1 MVTVRRSCSKLHRI
15 SIALLVSVLLIVA
28 GCQPRFEGRPTAR
41 PTPLPTNTA
50 TPTSTYTPS
59 PVPTVTS
66 SPTNT
71 PTPSPTPLPSAT
83 PTRTPTPIPPRVA
96 TLFPLTAGGARTVD
110 WSYYYISRKETRN
123 DGSLLSLS
131 ATVAF
136 QLLDRGIHHETLRI
150 LDQDVTVY
158 YLRVSHTYNQVP
170 IETRL
175 VLTGYFGKDVPISA
189 LPADGSAYISVR
201 SQNSDAVFE
210 PWRIHQDW
218 QLPYEQRVEL
228 FDDLLLSEFERLL
241 ADLPDE
247 VIILA
252 HHPVILPPDTWTQ
265 AVLDMSRISAQAA
278 RLQPFFEFD
287 AFNILLGQSDV
298 AIAWANYLTAS
309 QPIPEEFEEDGM
321 SFSAEYLI
329 IIVP

>member
-1 MVTVRRSCSKLHRI
+1 
-15 SIALLVSVLLIVA
+15 
-28 GCQPRFEGRPTAR
+28 
-41 PTPLPTNTA
+41 
-50 TPTSTYTPS
+50 
-59 PVPTVTS
+59 VPTVTS

-71 PTPSPTPLPSAT
+71 PTPSPTPLPSPT
-83 PTRTPTPIPPRVA
+83 PTFTPTPIPPRAA

-110 WSYYYISRKETRN
+110 WSYYYISRKESRT

-158 YLRVSHTYNQVP
+158 YLRVSHTFNQVP

-189 LPADGSAYISVR
+189 LPADGSAYISLR

-218 QLPYEQRVEL
+218 QQPYEQRVEL
-228 FDDLLLSEFERLL
+228 FDDLLLSEFELLL

-247 VIILA
+247 VIVLA
-252 HHPVILPPDTWTQ
+252 HHPVIWPPDTWTQ

-298 AIAWANYLTAS
+298 ARAWADYLTES
-309 QPIPEEFEEDGM
+309 QPIPEELKEDGM
-321 SFSAEYLI
+321 FFSAEYLI

>member
-1 MVTVRRSCSKLHRI
+1 MTVHCTHSRLHHI
-15 SIALLVSVLLIVA
+15 SITLLMTVVLVAA
-28 GCQPRFEGRPTAR
+28 GCQPRYEGRPTAH

-50 TPTSTYTPS
+50 TPTLTYTPS

-83 PTRTPTPIPPRVA
+83 PTFTPTPIPPRAA

-110 WSYYYISRKETRN
+110 WSYFYISRKETRD

-136 QLLDRGIHHETLRI
+136 QLLDRGIHHETLRV

-158 YLRVSHTYNQVP
+158 YLRVSHTFNQVP

-175 VLTGYFGKDVPISA
+175 VLTGYFGRDVPISA
-189 LPADGSAYISVR
+189 LPADGSAYISLR

-218 QLPYEQRVEL
+218 QLPYEQRIEL
-228 FDDLLLSEFERLL
+228 FDQMLLSDFERLL

-247 VIILA
+247 VIVLA
-252 HHPVILPPDTWTQ
+252 HHPVIFPPDTWTQ

-287 AFNILLGQSDV
+287 TFNILLGQSDM
-298 AIAWANYLTAS
+298 ARAWADYLS
-309 QPIPEEFEEDGM
+309 ENEPIPEELEEDGM
-321 SFSAEYLI
+321 TFSAEYLI

>member
-1 MVTVRRSCSKLHRI
+1 M
-15 SIALLVSVLLIVA
+15 VLLIAA
-28 GCQPRFEGRPTAR
+28 GCQPRYEGRPTAR

-71 PTPSPTPLPSAT
+71 PTPSPTPLPSPT
-83 PTRTPTPIPPRVA
+83 PTFTPTLIPPRAA

-110 WSYYYISRKETRN
+110 WSYSYISRKESRN

-175 VLTGYFGKDVPISA
+175 VLTGYFGNDVPIST
-189 LPADGSAYISVR
+189 LPADGSAYISLR
-201 SQNSDAVFE
+201 SQNSDDVFE

-218 QLPYEQRVEL
+218 QQPYEQRMAL

-247 VIILA
+247 VILLA
-252 HHPVILPPDTWTQ
+252 HHPLIWPPDAWTQ

-278 RLQPFFEFD
+278 RLQPFFDFD

-298 AIAWANYLTAS
+298 ALAWADYLTAS
-309 QPIPEEFEEDGM
+309 QPIPEELEEDDM

>member
-1 MVTVRRSCSKLHRI
+1 MNTVHRSGSKLHRT
-15 SIALLVSVLLIVA
+15 SLTLLILFLLLSA
-28 GCQPRFEGRPTAR
+28 GCQPRYEGRPTAR

-83 PTRTPTPIPPRVA
+83 PTFTPTPIPPRAA

-136 QLLDRGIHHETLRI
+136 QLLDRGIHNETVRI

-201 SQNSDAVFE
+201 SQNSDAVF
-210 PWRIHQDW
+210 
-218 QLPYEQRVEL
+218 
-228 FDDLLLSEFERLL
+228 
-241 ADLPDE
+241 
-247 VIILA
+247 
-252 HHPVILPPDTWTQ
+252 
-265 AVLDMSRISAQAA
+265 
-278 RLQPFFEFD
+278 
-287 AFNILLGQSDV
+287 
-298 AIAWANYLTAS
+298 
-309 QPIPEEFEEDGM
+309 
-321 SFSAEYLI
+321 
-329 IIVP
+329 

>member
-1 MVTVRRSCSKLHRI
+1 MVTVHRSGSKLHRI
-15 SIALLVSVLLIVA
+15 SIALLVAVLLVAA
-28 GCQPRFEGRPTAR
+28 GCQPRYEGRPTAR

-71 PTPSPTPLPSAT
+71 PTPSPTPLPSPT
-83 PTRTPTPIPPRVA
+83 PTFTPTPIPPRAA

-110 WSYYYISRKETRN
+110 WSYYYISRKESRT

-158 YLRVSHTYNQVP
+158 YLRVSHTFNQVP

-189 LPADGSAYISVR
+189 LPADGSAYISLR

-218 QLPYEQRVEL
+218 QQPYEQRVEL
-228 FDDLLLSEFERLL
+228 FDDLLLSEFELLL

-247 VIILA
+247 VIVLA
-252 HHPVILPPDTWTQ
+252 HHPVIWPPDTWTQ
-265 AVLDMSRISAQAA
+265 AVLGMSRISAQAA

-287 AFNILLGQSDV
+287 DFNILLGQSDV
-298 AIAWANYLTAS
+298 ARAWADYLTES
-309 QPIPEEFEEDGM
+309 QPIPEELKEDGM

>member
-1 MVTVRRSCSKLHRI
+1 MHRSGSKLHRI
-15 SIALLVSVLLIVA
+15 SIALLVAVLLVAA
-28 GCQPRFEGRPTAR
+28 GCQPRYEGRPTAR
-41 PTPLPTNTA
+41 PTPLPTKTA

-71 PTPSPTPLPSAT
+71 PTPSPTPLPSPT
-83 PTRTPTPIPPRVA
+83 PTFTPTPIPPRAA

-110 WSYYYISRKETRN
+110 WSYYYISRKESRT

-158 YLRVSHTYNQVP
+158 YLRVSHTFNQVP

-189 LPADGSAYISVR
+189 LPADGSAYISLR

-218 QLPYEQRVEL
+218 QQPYEQRVEL
-228 FDDLLLSEFERLL
+228 FDDLLLSEFELLL

-247 VIILA
+247 VIVLA
-252 HHPVILPPDTWTQ
+252 HHPVIWPPDTWTQ

-287 AFNILLGQSDV
+287 DFNILLGQSDV
-298 AIAWANYLTAS
+298 ARAWADYLTES
-309 QPIPEEFEEDGM
+309 QPIPEELKEDGM

>member
-1 MVTVRRSCSKLHRI
+1 
-15 SIALLVSVLLIVA
+15 
-28 GCQPRFEGRPTAR
+28 
-41 PTPLPTNTA
+41 
-50 TPTSTYTPS
+50 
-59 PVPTVTS
+59 VTS

-83 PTRTPTPIPPRVA
+83 PTFTPTPIPPRAA
-96 TLFPLTAGGARTVD
+96 TLFSLTAGGARTVD

-136 QLLDRGIHHETLRI
+136 QLLVRGIHHETLRI

-218 QLPYEQRVEL
+218 QQPYEQRVEL

-252 HHPVILPPDTWTQ
+252 HHPIIWPPDTWNQ

-287 AFNILLGQSDV
+287 AFNILLGQSDG
-298 AIAWANYLTAS
+298 AHAWANYLTAS
-309 QPIPEEFEEDGM
+309 QPIPEELKEDGM
-321 SFSAEYLI
+321 AFSAEYLI

>member
-1 MVTVRRSCSKLHRI
+1 MHRSGSKLHRI
-15 SIALLVSVLLIVA
+15 SIALLVAVLLVAA
-28 GCQPRFEGRPTAR
+28 GCQPRYEGRPTAR
-41 PTPLPTNTA
+41 PTPLPTKTA

-71 PTPSPTPLPSAT
+71 PTPSPTPLPSPT
-83 PTRTPTPIPPRVA
+83 PTFTPTPIPPRAA

-110 WSYYYISRKETRN
+110 WSYYYISRKESRT

-158 YLRVSHTYNQVP
+158 YLRVSHTFNQVP

-189 LPADGSAYISVR
+189 LPADGSAYISLR

-218 QLPYEQRVEL
+218 QQPYEQRVEL
-228 FDDLLLSEFERLL
+228 FDDLLLSEFELLL

-247 VIILA
+247 VIVLA
-252 HHPVILPPDTWTQ
+252 HHPVIWPPDTWTQ

-287 AFNILLGQSDV
+287 TFNILLGQSDV
-298 AIAWANYLTAS
+298 ARAWADYLTES
-309 QPIPEEFEEDGM
+309 QPIPEELKEDGM